1 MMIEFFHTVH
11 YVVYRFYRRHKE
23 DLDVSMFYTCTIHC
37 ILSFLLIMEADYFLS
52 LLLDTPFHINK
63 PIAFAYMIVWAI
75 FEYKTFFRNK
85 RYLELFG
92 EYDRQSDT
100 PAMKAKLKNARIF
113 NFSLL
118 AIDIILLFLMDYC
131 NHHK

>member
-1 MMIEFFHTVH
+1 MMIEFFHTTH
-11 YVVYRFYRRHKE
+11 YVMYRFYRRHKE

-52 LLLDTPFHINK
+52 LLLDTPLHINK
-63 PIAFAYMIVWAI
+63 PIA
-75 FEYKTFFRNK
+75 K